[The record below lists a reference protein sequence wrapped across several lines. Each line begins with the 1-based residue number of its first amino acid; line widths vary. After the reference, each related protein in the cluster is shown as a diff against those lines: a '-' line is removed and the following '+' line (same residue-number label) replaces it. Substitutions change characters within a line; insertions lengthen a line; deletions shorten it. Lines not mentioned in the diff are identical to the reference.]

1 MKMPQH
7 STPAALR
14 ACIALFMSSTIS
26 LAACAFADVTR
37 SCCVCCSFSANH
49 RRAGHAVTNILAKEL
64 MQEDAPSS
72 MALMKKAKLDE
83 KDEHKI
89 EGGDSLEELL
99 EAAPT
104 RSS

>member
-1 MKMPQH
+1 M
-7 STPAALR
+7 
-14 ACIALFMSSTIS
+14 
-26 LAACAFADVTR
+26 
-37 SCCVCCSFSANH
+37 
-49 RRAGHAVTNILAKEL
+49 TNILAKEL